1 MVEDTTTKRVLDL
14 FANILDYPSADI
26 VSEVR
31 ECQSLLSERSPE
43 AATLLGEFHA
53 LAEDSPDGR
62 LEELYTGVFDLDPI
76 CHPYVGYHMF
86 GESYKRSAFMVMLKE
101 QFRKHGFEHR
111 GPDLPDRLSTLL
123 RFLSVCDDDDLAQ
136 EIIELG
142 MVPALDK
149 MMKGA
154 AKEEKGLKIEDKFA
168 SAMTQLEG
176 EGTEDEVLQGGFV
189 LEMSKDEGEGKQ
201 QVPAGN
207 NPYQP
212 VLKALSMVLQSSEF
226 MRAEERTIS
235 AAYAGGG
242 HHA

>member
-1 MVEDTTTKRVLDL
+1 MVEDATTTRVLCL
-14 FANILDYPSADI
+14 FANILDYPATGI

-31 ECQSLLSERSPE
+31 ECQALLSPRSPE
-43 AATLLGEFHA
+43 AAVFLGEFHA

-62 LEELYTGVFDLDPI
+62 LEELYTGVFDLDPV
-76 CHPYVGYHMF
+76 CYPYVGYHMF
-86 GESYKRSAFMVMLKE
+86 GESYKRSAFMVLLKE
-101 QFRKHGFEHR
+101 QFRKHGFEYR
-111 GPDLPDRLSTLL
+111 GPELPDRLSTLL

-136 EIIELG
+136 EIIDLG

-189 LEMSKDEGEGKQ
+189 LEMSKDDSEGKQ
-201 QVPAGN
+201 QAPAGN

-212 VLKALSMVLQSSEF
+212 VLKALSMVLQSPGF
-226 MRAEERTIS
+226 IRAKERTIS
-235 AAYAGGG
+235 AAYAGGSDN
-242 HHA
+242 A